1 MTNSN
6 NQPSFET
13 RVLETVTASIDAKS
27 NEYFDQYKSVQSCE
41 AKITELDFQ
50 YRDYC
55 NAGSSKKIGRNF
67 LLFILLPTVA
77 FFDYSSI
84 SSFISYLVASAGSWV
99 GAFIGLVGWLFFVLL
114 ELATGWVIVY
124 YAKDKPVVKFLA
136 IILAMGLII
145 TPSYLIYTT
154 YDITANKS
162 DALYHKTIALII
174 VSLIIHTIFFLV
186 ISEVWTGI
194 FYMVYIIKRKLL
206 STKNPLHKMKLLKKT
221 LQDNYTVFSR
231 YTASMPA
238 MEQAKLLTN
247 ISWYIRSKITNSYD
261 PYDLA
266 DFNPSINYAQ
276 QQSKPFTEDKS
287 NK

>member
-1 MTNSN
+1 MKNSN

-27 NEYFDQYKSVQSCE
+27 NEYFDQYQKVEECE
-41 AKITELDFQ
+41 SKITELDFQ
-50 YRDYC
+50 YREYC

-67 LLFILLPTVA
+67 LLFILLPVVA

-99 GAFIGLVGWLFFVLL
+99 GGLIGLVGWLFFVLL

-124 YAKDKPVVKFLA
+124 YAKDKPIVKILA
-136 IILAMGLII
+136 IILAIGLII

-154 YDITANKS
+154 YDITANKT

-194 FYMVYIIKRKLL
+194 FYIVYLIKRKFL

-231 YTASMPA
+231 YTATMQTA
-238 MEQAKLLTN
+238 EQAKLLTN
-247 ISWYIRSKITNSYD
+247 ISWYIRGKITNSRN

-266 DFNPSINYAQ
+266 DFNPAINYALP
-276 QQSKPFTEDKS
+276 QSKSNTEKQII
-287 NK
+287 